1 MCGRHV
7 IYGPKSRHRPET
19 RDLDELEFFGKSL
32 AFPAHYNA
40 APTQRLPVYR
50 VHPDRGP
57 ELTLLRWGLIPSWAK
72 EASIGSKLINARGE
86 TVAEKPSFRTA
97 FKRRRCLVPMN
108 GFYEWKGVA
117 GKKVP
122 HFIYLM
128 NDPVFAVAGLHEWW
142 KSPEG
147 DELETFT
154 ILTTDANAA
163 MAPLHNRMPV
173 IVPPERYEA
182 WCDPANQDMA
192 QLQSFIEPYPPDEM
206 HAYPV
211 STRVNS
217 VKNDDESLV
226 EAAPAVV

>member
-1 MCGRHV
+1 MCGRYV

-19 RDLDELEFFGKSL
+19 QDLDELDFLGRKLEL
-32 AFPAHYNA
+32 RPRYNA

-72 EASIGSKLINARGE
+72 DPSIGSKLINARGE
-86 TVAEKPSFRTA
+86 TIAEKPSFRTA
-97 FKRRRCLVPMN
+97 FKRRRCLVPMC
-108 GFYEWKGVA
+108 GFYEWQGLP

-142 KSPEG
+142 KSPAGE
-147 DELETFT
+147 ELETFT
-154 ILTTDANAA
+154 IVTTDANAV

-173 IVPPERYEA
+173 IVPPERYAE
-182 WCDPANQDMA
+182 WCDPANQNVA
-192 QLQSFIEPYPPDEM
+192 ELQLFIEPYPPDEM
-206 HAYPV
+206 HAVPV
-211 STRVNS
+211 STRVNA
-217 VKNDDESLV
+217 VKNEGPTLI
-226 EAAPAVV
+226 EAVPVGD